1 MKRSGL
7 IAIVFIVYLLGIIT
21 GYAVNDSYQAKEKYE
36 ISVSEIN
43 NKTELKNLFLSCDNF
58 SIVGIN
64 LTEKK

>member
-43 NKTELKNLFLSCDNF
+43 NRTELKNMLLTCNNF
-58 SIVGIN
+58 SVVGITS
-64 LTEKK
+64 TEKK